1 MPYWL
6 LDVMPEWALPYAYRV
21 TPYQWWVS
29 LNIAFFAFVLI
40 ASGFSFYCF
49 MRARGY
55 VWYQGR
61 FRSPDQWQAIVQEL
75 YSGVREGRVPDH
87 KTMLILDRYIYGRR
101 GSDLRNLTKQDY
113 I

>member
-1 MPYWL
+1 MQWL
-6 LDVMPEWALPYAYRV
+6 IEVAPDWALPYLYKL
-21 TPYQWWVS
+21 TPQQWFV
-29 LNIAFFAFVLI
+29 IANVACGLFVLLSLI
-40 ASGFSFYCF
+40 FAYYCF
-49 MRARGY
+49 MRARGF

-87 KTMLILDRYIYGRR
+87 KTMLILDRYIYGRS
-101 GSDLRNLTKQDY
+101 GSDIRNLTKRDY